1 LIGWNGHSSQ
11 GRAAYNSP
19 WTALADADRQLY
31 GEPNP
36 AENRRQV
43 IWDYARMCDDMLG
56 MHSVRTLVKPIAYGG
71 SMTDRLS
78 CFSFIFCFLSLLFQR
93 WIQGKSRLPLS

>member
-1 LIGWNGHSSQ
+1 MELIGWNGHLSQ

-19 WTALADADRQLY
+19 WTTLADADRQLY

-56 MHSVRTLVKPIAYGG
+56 MHSVRTLVKPIAYGC
-71 SMTDRLS
+71 LS
-78 CFSFIFCFLSLLFQR
+78 PFIFCFFFFFFAALD
-93 WIQGKSRLPLS
+93 SR